1 MTGLFS
7 AIDLQTPDDARP
19 GYRLDRLEVY
29 NWGTFDGRVWG
40 VDCAG
45 ETTLLTGDIGSGKST
60 LVDAV
65 TTLLL
70 PANKINYNKAA
81 GAETR
86 ERSLR
91 SYVLGH
97 YKSERVESTGA
108 SRPVGLRDHRHYSVL
123 LAVFRNEGHDAVVTL
138 AQVFWLR
145 DSSQGQPQRFYVTAD
160 RALTI
165 EEDFTGFGTDMT
177 DLRRRL
183 RAGGAS
189 VGDHFPEYGTRLRR
203 LLGIQSEQALELLH
217 QTISMKS
224 VGNLTE
230 FVRRHMLEGADATTR
245 ISTLVSHFENLTRAH
260 EAVRRARDQLA
271 QLEPLLGHCAAH
283 DQLGQ
288 EIARDDRVRM
298 AVRPWATRRRLELI
312 ADALARREAER
323 SQVDA
328 EKTLVAEE
336 QESLRAAA
344 RRLELEREGAG
355 GSRIAE
361 IDAQLDGERRHL
373 ADRRDRHARYA
384 EHLANAGLGA
394 VEDADSFARVRAEA
408 SARRE
413 RCAAQEADLDN
424 ARTELSVDRRRAH
437 DDGEVINAE
446 LRSLSGRD
454 SNIDTRSLA
463 IRSALAEALG
473 VPEDDIPFVGELIQV
488 RPEFDEW
495 RGAAERVLRG
505 FALSVI
511 VPASHYEAAS
521 AWIDGHHLGGRLV
534 YYRVS
539 PRFTRDTPRRAEGTL
554 LADLLEVKDGPFQPW
569 VLHELQRRADYVC
582 VEDAAALRD
591 HERAVTRRGQ
601 IKSGRGRHEK
611 DDRFRLEDRTRWVL
625 GWSNRDKIDALL
637 KRASEIQAELTTLD
651 TQLREVAG
659 QCQEVRAQL
668 ATLHTLEAY
677 ETWAELD
684 WRAVVAT
691 ITRLDR
697 EKDALERGNEQLA
710 RITAELTATRAL
722 QGEVSARLE
731 ELQLRLGGVEQRVR
745 DLEERRDRAEKL
757 LADLTGSLD
766 ALGRERLEA
775 SCEDLTAR
783 LGMPASEHACDE
795 VERAETARLTA
806 AIEAAR
812 QGQEQGAS
820 KAVGLMQRFRTDWPA
835 ETTDMDADMA
845 AAGEFRE
852 LSDRLRQDDLPRFEA
867 EFKHQLNKNVI
878 HDIAQFQ
885 SWLGQSAA
893 LIRDRIDTINES
905 LQAIEYNRGRAI
917 TLLAEPT
924 TNQEIR
930 QFRDDL
936 RACTDDALTGDDQYS
951 EERFLQVERILQRFR
966 GRTGH
971 TEADRRWT
979 ALVTDVR
986 NWFAF
991 AASERWRDGGEEW
1004 EHYTDSDGKSGGQKE
1019 KLAYTILAA
1028 SLAYQF
1034 RLEWGVRTSRD
1045 FRFVVIDEAFGRGSD
1060 ASTRYALDLFRK
1072 LGLQLLVVTPLQKVH
1087 IIEPYVRAVGFV
1099 ENRQGERSRLQTLTI
1114 EEYRRGREAH
1124 LASLV
1129 ASASAGAA
1137 GG

>member
-1 MTGLFS
+1 M
-7 AIDLQTPDDARP
+7 
-19 GYRLDRLEVY
+19 
-29 NWGTFDGRVWG
+29 
-40 VDCAG
+40 
-45 ETTLLTGDIGSGKST
+45 
-60 LVDAV
+60 
-65 TTLLL
+65 
-70 PANKINYNKAA
+70 
-81 GAETR
+81 
-86 ERSLR
+86 
-91 SYVLGH
+91 
-97 YKSERVESTGA
+97 
-108 SRPVGLRDHRHYSVL
+108 
-123 LAVFRNEGHDAVVTL
+123 
-138 AQVFWLR
+138 
-145 DSSQGQPQRFYVTAD
+145 
-160 RALTI
+160 
-165 EEDFTGFGTDMT
+165 
-177 DLRRRL
+177 
-183 RAGGAS
+183 
-189 VGDHFPEYGTRLRR
+189 
-203 LLGIQSEQALELLH
+203 
-217 QTISMKS
+217 
-224 VGNLTE
+224 
-230 FVRRHMLEGADATTR
+230 
-245 ISTLVSHFENLTRAH
+245 
-260 EAVRRARDQLA
+260 
-271 QLEPLLGHCAAH
+271 
-283 DQLGQ
+283 
-288 EIARDDRVRM
+288 
-298 AVRPWATRRRLELI
+298 
-312 ADALARREAER
+312 
-323 SQVDA
+323 
-328 EKTLVAEE
+328 
-336 QESLRAAA
+336 
-344 RRLELEREGAG
+344 
-355 GSRIAE
+355 
-361 IDAQLDGERRHL
+361 
-373 ADRRDRHARYA
+373 
-384 EHLANAGLGA
+384 
-394 VEDADSFARVRAEA
+394 
-408 SARRE
+408 
-413 RCAAQEADLDN
+413 
-424 ARTELSVDRRRAH
+424 
-437 DDGEVINAE
+437 
-446 LRSLSGRD
+446 
-454 SNIDTRSLA
+454 
-463 IRSALAEALG
+463 
-473 VPEDDIPFVGELIQV
+473 
-488 RPEFDEW
+488 
-495 RGAAERVLRG
+495 
-505 FALSVI
+505 
-511 VPASHYEAAS
+511 
-521 AWIDGHHLGGRLV
+521 
-534 YYRVS
+534 
-539 PRFTRDTPRRAEGTL
+539 
-554 LADLLEVKDGPFQPW
+554 
-569 VLHELQRRADYVC
+569 
-582 VEDAAALRD
+582 
-591 HERAVTRRGQ
+591 
-601 IKSGRGRHEK
+601 
-611 DDRFRLEDRTRWVL
+611 
-625 GWSNRDKIDALL
+625 
-637 KRASEIQAELTTLD
+637 
-651 TQLREVAG
+651 
-659 QCQEVRAQL
+659 
-668 ATLHTLEAY
+668 
-677 ETWAELD
+677 
-684 WRAVVAT
+684 
-691 ITRLDR
+691 
-697 EKDALERGNEQLA
+697 
-710 RITAELTATRAL
+710 
-722 QGEVSARLE
+722 
-731 ELQLRLGGVEQRVR
+731 
-745 DLEERRDRAEKL
+745 
-757 LADLTGSLD
+757 D

-1129 ASASAGAA
+1129 ASAVGGGRRWLRSWTSPEDLATAGASSLGGRELPAGLRRSVRTVSRAVDLRIHGPVVRDIGSRFWPEVQAWVRRLSRGSHGGAAYTVVTKGRWVAAAFGRNSAARPGRADDSYDQAWRLLGVDGRGGPVRRGARPDARTGAAAAELADWVAPGRTRCGRSALDAPWPRILAAVDCGCGTVAGAGSTCGRSRPREWTRSSSRTTGGRSCGVAGPGARAGAERVSLLAGRGVRRSLRVRLASSAAASSVRSGVRRDAVRGERGRGVA
-1137 GG
+1137 GGGRAAAGVGRSGGRRGEPGDLPRVAGPDRGRGGLGSGVRGRRAGAGALGARRPAGCTTRGTSTPTGSRS